1 MFKKIENII
10 NHYKKWK
17 DANPDTWIENTCK
30 QSDLSSAI
38 SVATLSVNHLSK
50 KHNHQKRLQKTN
62 LEAFK
67 DKLLTRQK
75 EIHNVADFD
84 SLLSIIEDCKIKG
97 VGEVA
102 CYDIANRIGNYLNNQ
117 PEFVY
122 LHAGTRK
129 GLENLLRSKVK
140 CRYIKKSDLPEPF
153 KSSTLTCHEIEDIL
167 CIYKDRLIKKPITHA
182 KKT

>member
-1 MFKKIENII
+1 MIKKINNII
-10 NHYKKWK
+10 NHYIKWK
-17 DANPDTWIENTCK
+17 SDNPDTWIEHTCN
-30 QSDLSSAI
+30 QGNLASAI
-38 SVATLSVNHLSK
+38 SVATLSKNHLSK
-50 KHNHQKRLQKTN
+50 KHDHQRRLKNEN
-62 LEAFK
+62 LESFK
-67 DKLLTRQK
+67 AKLLTRQK

-84 SLLSIIEDCKIKG
+84 SLLSIIEYCKIKG

-102 CYDIANRIGNYLNNQ
+102 CYDIANRIGNYLDKQ

-129 GLENLLRSKVK
+129 GLENLLGSKVK

-167 CIYKDRLIKKPITHA
+167 CIYKDRIIKKPIIE
-182 KKT
+182 